1 MVNTIVFEFLKLQG
15 LNAMLEIEI
24 FDNSVQKFF
33 LHRYRGTIEKLNLGP
48 LSICKTK
55 MFKFT
60 IIQRLN

>member
-33 LHRYRGTIEKLNLGP
+33 LHHYGGTIEELNLGL
-48 LSICKTK
+48 LSICKT
-55 MFKFT
+55 
-60 IIQRLN
+60 